1 MTTLKINPYKAVDY
15 KESSIESSL
24 GAAGSLIADV
34 KYDGVRGELII
45 EPSKGYNFL
54 SRVSKEVPALTYL
67 KETHSERWDKF
78 LNDDRQLFPQ
88 GLLIDGELMVKDVD
102 FNTSSGLLRTKWL
115 KDSNSMFDEIGY
127 YDIKGQHPFC
137 LDLSKLEMVVYA
149 IVPIDIIKSGSDKN
163 YPVMNCIMQE
173 HVKVTVGL
181 LKEYFPEI
189 DWKTPETYDV
199 FSMNELKELYELKRS
214 EGHEGLVIK
223 DPWGIYKRGKKT
235 GWWKMKP
242 EDTIDGT
249 VCGLVWGTVGKANEG
264 KVIGFEVLLE
274 DGMVV
279 NACGLT
285 QEQMTEFTGNELT
298 HTGKFNQ
305 EDYQKD
311 YTVSYYDGHQVE
323 VQFMERF
330 PDGSLRHP
338 SFKCFRG
345 TEDNPTVKI

>member
-15 KESSIESSL
+15 KESSIESAL
-24 GAAGSLIADV
+24 EAAGSLIADV

-54 SRVSKEVPALTYL
+54 SRVSKEVPALAYL
-67 KETHSERWDKF
+67 KETQSERWDKF

-88 GLLIDGELMVKDVD
+88 GLLIDGELMIKDVD

-115 KDSNSMFDEIGY
+115 KETNQEFDEYGL
-127 YDIKGQHPFC
+127 KLNSPKKTPFC
-137 LDLSKLEMVVYA
+137 LDLSRLEMVIYA
-149 IVPIDIIKSGSDKN
+149 VVPIDIIKAGSDKD
-163 YPVMNCIMQE
+163 YPVMNCIMQT
-173 HVKVTVGL
+173 HTDVTVRL
-181 LKEYFPEI
+181 LREYFPEI

-199 FSMNELKELYELKRS
+199 FSMNGLKELYELMRS
-214 EGHEGLVIK
+214 EGHEGLVVK

-285 QEQMTEFTGNELT
+285 QEQMTEFTGNCCPEESLFK
-298 HTGKFNQ
+298 GN
-305 EDYQKD
+305 
-311 YTVSYYDGHQVE
+311 YYHGYQVE